1 MTPALHEIKT
11 EAALAGRV
19 DMPAFFTKMVM
30 LPGSELMRV
39 SAKAEYACV
48 ALVELA
54 NRSAQTG
61 PVSLKAIA
69 EQYGISPAF
78 LTQIFMQLKGAGI
91 VMSIRGPAGGYQL
104 AKDPDEI
111 SLAEVIET
119 IDGPVRPSSGLAGL
133 EQHPI
138 IDTLQGVWQRVAAA
152 QHDILQGITLADLV
166 RQAHDAGVAFYQI

>member
-1 MTPALHEIKT
+1 MK
-11 EAALAGRV
+11 
-19 DMPAFFTKMVM
+19 
-30 LPGSELMRV
+30 V

-54 NRSAQTG
+54 NRRTEGA

-91 VMSIRGPAGGYQL
+91 VMSVRGASGGYQL
-104 AKDPDEI
+104 ARSPEEI
-111 SLAEVIET
+111 NLAEVIET

-133 EQHPI
+133 ERQPI
-138 IDTLQGVWQRVAAA
+138 IATLQGVWQRVTAA
-152 QHDILQGITLADLV
+152 QHEILQEVTLANLV
-166 RQAHDAGVAFYQI
+166 RRAHDAGVVFFQI

>member
-1 MTPALHEIKT
+1 
-11 EAALAGRV
+11 
-19 DMPAFFTKMVM
+19 
-30 LPGSELMRV
+30 MRV

-54 NRSAQTG
+54 NRAQGG

-91 VMSIRGPAGGYQL
+91 VMSVRGPSGGYRF
-104 AKDPDEI
+104 AKGPDDI

-119 IDGPVRPSSGLAGL
+119 IDGPVRPSTGLAGL
-133 EQHPI
+133 EQQPI
-138 IDTLQGVWQRVAAA
+138 IGTLQGVWQRVANA
-152 QHDILQGITLADLV
+152 QHEILQRITLADLV
-166 RQAHDAGVAFYQI
+166 RQAHDAGVVFFQI